1 MGQQDASP
9 TVIPPKGATAVL
21 RRPEL
26 LTRLRRGG
34 IVFPFIVLFIV
45 LSVASGSFFTKVNL
59 LDILDQQASTLI
71 IAAAGTLVLIAGGI
85 DLSVGATYALAGVT
99 ATQLALHVPPPL
111 AILAGVAVGLVV
123 GLVNGV
129 IATFFRINS
138 LIATLAMSFV
148 VSGLAALV
156 TSGNLIIAYSRPS
169 FGDLARSSFLT
180 VFTSTWTMVIAVA
193 AIAIVLS
200 RTTAG
205 RYMYAAGSNAE
216 AARLAGVRVQT
227 IKLVTFVISGGA
239 AALGGV
245 IDASR
250 VLSAQAS
257 NGETTLTFT
266 VFAGIVVGGTSILGG
281 EGAIWRTVVGVL
293 FIALIG
299 NGYDLLGLN
308 PSTSRSP
315 SAASCSSPSAPT
327 PGPVSAS
334 SAQPVQ
340 AGCVAVPP
348 VAHCRA
354 DQGQCGSRD
363 GVPGEGHAVR
373 GGGRSCQESRADGGV
388 PGERDGREADGGG
401 DGPAE
406 VGIAGAAGPGGG
418 GHCDR
423 GPPGEL
429 GYQRVDGGRVAE
441 GVRRDG
447 LGRDAQ
453 LRPAGRGQDGDG
465 EQEVAGRSHPRRDGH
480 GLGQRA
486 ERDAGDECKRRDGG
500 EEGKADG
507 ALVERPAGGP
517 GDVGRCGEEDGTGQ
531 AAGDQRDPWH
541 RPGDGPGEQGQR
553 AEPGQ
558 VRPRDLRVLPVRAQV
573 VHTGFCVPG
582 WGWGPG
588 LRGGGRGTLGIRMPS
603 AAASWASVVR
613 SSSQMAHALVR
624 TWLTFRSG
632 SAVMALASRYPTAVS
647 CGPDGKGPAAEPG

>member
-1 MGQQDASP
+1 MNQQDASP
-9 TVIPPKGATAVL
+9 TALAPEGGPKGGPAGL
-21 RRPEL
+21 LRPEL

-45 LSVASGSFFTKVNL
+45 LSVASGSFLTKVNL

-99 ATQLALHVPPPL
+99 ATQLALHVPPLL
-111 AILAGVAVGLVV
+111 AIVAGVAVGLVV

-193 AIAIVLS
+193 VIAVILS

-216 AARLAGVRVQT
+216 AARLAGVRVQM

-266 VFAGIVVGGTSILGG
+266 VLAGIVVGGTSILGG

-308 PSTSRSP
+308 P
-315 SAASCSSPSAPT
+315 
-327 PGPVSAS
+327 
-334 SAQPVQ
+334 
-340 AGCVAVPP
+340 
-348 VAHCRA
+348 
-354 DQGQCGSRD
+354 
-363 GVPGEGHAVR
+363 
-373 GGGRSCQESRADGGV
+373 
-388 PGERDGREADGGG
+388 
-401 DGPAE
+401 
-406 VGIAGAAGPGGG
+406 
-418 GHCDR
+418 
-423 GPPGEL
+423 L
-429 GYQRVDGGRVAE
+429 Y
-441 GVRRDG
+441 
-447 LGRDAQ
+447 
-453 LRPAGRGQDGDG
+453 
-465 EQEVAGRSHPRRDGH
+465 EQI
-480 GLGQRA
+480 
-486 ERDAGDECKRRDGG
+486 
-500 EEGKADG
+500 
-507 ALVERPAGGP
+507 
-517 GDVGRCGEEDGTGQ
+517 
-531 AAGDQRDPWH
+531 
-541 RPGDGPGEQGQR
+541 
-553 AEPGQ
+553 
-558 VRPRDLRVLPVRAQV
+558 
-573 VHTGFCVPG
+573 
-582 WGWGPG
+582 
-588 LRGGGRGTLGIRMPS
+588 TLGGILLIAVGADAWSR
-603 AAASWASVVR
+603 
-613 SSSQMAHALVR
+613 LR
-624 TWLTFRSG
+624 T
-632 SAVMALASRYPTAVS
+632 
-647 CGPDGKGPAAEPG
+647 